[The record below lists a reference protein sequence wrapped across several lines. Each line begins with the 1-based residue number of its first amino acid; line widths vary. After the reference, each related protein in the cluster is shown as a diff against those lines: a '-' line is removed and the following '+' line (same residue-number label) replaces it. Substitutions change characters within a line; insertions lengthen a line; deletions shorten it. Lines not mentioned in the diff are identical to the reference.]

1 MFIACKDKTTMASDP
16 EDKTPMRRE
25 RLPQEKPETAVLPSK
40 RRRFGKKG
48 SKSEVALQDSRE
60 LLLVVRGMVERLE
73 LPENEVIVLGRSDLN
88 ARSHPDVDLTPY
100 GALDR
105 GVSRNHAR
113 LHVDDGKLYIT
124 DLGSTNGTFLGGE
137 RLEPHVPT
145 PLRKGTDLFLGRLS
159 VTILFR

>member
-1 MFIACKDKTTMASDP
+1 MMAPDP
-16 EDKTPMRRE
+16 DDKTPMRRE
-25 RLPQEKPETAVLPSK
+25 RLPQEKPETAVLPVK
-40 RRRFGKKG
+40 RRRLGKKSASG
-48 SKSEVALQDSRE
+48 EVSLQNSRE

-73 LPENEVIVLGRSDLN
+73 LPEDEAIILGRSDLN

-105 GVSRNHAR
+105 GVSRSHAR
-113 LHVDDGKLYIT
+113 LHIADGKLFIT
-124 DLGSTNGTFLGGE
+124 DLDSKNGTFIGGE

-145 PLRKGTDLFLGRLS
+145 AMRKGVDLVLGRLN